1 MCSVLPINEA
11 TGPEGVVGAVEEM
24 SLPVADNEAHPPPT
38 HYGTGA
44 FELVLLRL

>member
-1 MCSVLPINEA
+1 MCSILPINGA

-24 SLPVADNEAHPPPT
+24 SLPVADNEAHPPT